1 MLNNFTVLISIY
13 KKNSLIDIVKLINSI
28 KSQTLYPSEIII
40 IYDGLV
46 KSEIKLLIS
55 KLKNVRIISNIKNLG
70 HGASL
75 KKGVLAS
82 KFPVIIRC
90 DADDINLPERF
101 KILYKTFLNNKSL
114 DVIGSF
120 LEEYNNEARFFRN
133 LPTKNST
140 IKMLLPYRNCINHP
154 TVLLKKKTVLRA
166 GNFEAFSNFEDYYL
180 WLKMSKINAN
190 FINIPKIYVKSYVD
204 VKFYKRRGGIHY
216 FKDYKMFMTKSLK
229 FNLINKIQFII
240 NISIRYIIQNLQ
252 TKWLRIFYNIILR
265 KKIALNLK
273 M

>member
-101 KILYKTFLNNKSL
+101 KILYK
-114 DVIGSF
+114 
-120 LEEYNNEARFFRN
+120 
-133 LPTKNST
+133 
-140 IKMLLPYRNCINHP
+140 
-154 TVLLKKKTVLRA
+154 
-166 GNFEAFSNFEDYYL
+166 
-180 WLKMSKINAN
+180 
-190 FINIPKIYVKSYVD
+190 
-204 VKFYKRRGGIHY
+204 
-216 FKDYKMFMTKSLK
+216 
-229 FNLINKIQFII
+229 
-240 NISIRYIIQNLQ
+240 
-252 TKWLRIFYNIILR
+252 
-265 KKIALNLK
+265 
-273 M
+273 